1 MLLSRKPAERALFF
15 MNDIAF
21 PGGETRRQNED
32 VVTSSTQPALHPKS
46 RLTPAAHRGE
56 PSGSPLAHSSRSPD
70 RTRRAFFDLLK
81 GGYTQAMPPEP
92 TRSERSS
99 DRRSDFQVGDRL
111 VRPGLN
117 RIEGPAGPVTVE
129 PRVMEVLV
137 HLAGRRGEVV
147 SKEEL
152 VREVWEGRFVSDD
165 VVWRSIRELRRALG
179 DDARSATWIQTI
191 PKRGYLLA
199 TPEPTAAEP
208 EPSPPPIAAQSR
220 EPQLV
225 PRRFLGVALLLGF
238 TLLAAI
244 ALLGVRRLGTVTPAP
259 VPVQNPA
266 AHDAVLRG
274 RYFLGRGMPA
284 ELRKSEEAFRE
295 AVALDP
301 GSAPAWAGL
310 AEALHLQTIFGI
322 VPPREGIPP
331 AEEAAR
337 KALTLDDSLS
347 ETHATLGTILFRY
360 HWRWVEAEAEMR
372 RAVELDPRSG
382 AARHDLAWLLVADGR
397 FDEAVTEINAARE
410 LEPLSVRS
418 NADVGWVYYRA
429 RRYDEAIRQM
439 ERTLEMEPR
448 FLSARRCLE
457 RALADVGRMDEALR
471 HAREGAG
478 QEGMTASDLAAL
490 PSEPAAALRKIA
502 KWRLE
507 HLESRERSA
516 HVSPYTL
523 AALHADLGD
532 QESALAELARA
543 LEERDSMLVSAEM
556 DPAFDPIRSDPRFL
570 SIIERV
576 GGPASRR
583 PS

>member
-1 MLLSRKPAERALFF
+1 
-15 MNDIAF
+15 
-21 PGGETRRQNED
+21 
-32 VVTSSTQPALHPKS
+32 
-46 RLTPAAHRGE
+46 
-56 PSGSPLAHSSRSPD
+56 
-70 RTRRAFFDLLK
+70 
-81 GGYTQAMPPEP
+81 MPPEP
-92 TRSERSS
+92 TLS
-99 DRRSDFQVGDRL
+99 DRRLASGSDFQIGDRL

-129 PRVMEVLV
+129 PKVMEVLV

-165 VVWRSIRELRRALG
+165 VVWRSIREIRRALG
-179 DDARSATWIQTI
+179 DEARSATWIQTI

-199 TPEPTAAEP
+199 APEPAPA
-208 EPSPPPIAAQSR
+208 PSPIAAQSR
-220 EPQLV
+220 TPQLV

-244 ALLGVRRLGTVTPAP
+244 ALLGVRRLGTVTPTPAT
-259 VPVQNPA
+259 VQNPA

-284 ELRKSEEAFRE
+284 DLRKSEEAFRE

-301 GSAPAWAGL
+301 ASAPAWAGL

-360 HWRWVEAEAEMR
+360 HWSWAEAEAEMR

-448 FLSARRCLE
+448 FLSARHCLE

-471 HAREGAG
+471 HAREGAR
-478 QEGMTASDLAAL
+478 QEGMTPSDLAAL
-490 PSEPAAALRKIA
+490 PANPAAALRKIA

-532 QESALAELARA
+532 QERALAELARA
-543 LEERDSMLVSAEM
+543 LEERDPMLVSAEM
-556 DPAFDPIRSDPRFL
+556 DPAFDPVRSDPRFL
-570 SIIERV
+570 SIIEQV

>member
-1 MLLSRKPAERALFF
+1 
-15 MNDIAF
+15 
-21 PGGETRRQNED
+21 
-32 VVTSSTQPALHPKS
+32 
-46 RLTPAAHRGE
+46 
-56 PSGSPLAHSSRSPD
+56 
-70 RTRRAFFDLLK
+70 
-81 GGYTQAMPPEP
+81 MPPEP
-92 TRSERSS
+92 TLSDHRSGS
-99 DRRSDFQVGDRL
+99 RSDFQIGDRL

-117 RIEGPAGPVTVE
+117 RIEGPSGPVTVE

-199 TPEPTAAEP
+199 APEPAPASTAAVTRAEAP
-208 EPSPPPIAAQSR
+208 R
-220 EPQLV
+220 LV
-225 PRRFLGVALLLGF
+225 PRRLLGVSLLLGF
-238 TLLAAI
+238 TLLVAI
-244 ALLGVRRLGTVTPAP
+244 VLLGVRRVGNAPSPPVTI
-259 VPVQNPA
+259 QNPA

-274 RYFLGRGMPA
+274 QYFLNRGMPA
-284 ELRKSEEAFRE
+284 DLRQSADAFRK
-295 AVALDP
+295 AVALDA
-301 GSAPAWAGL
+301 GSAPAWASL
-310 AEALHLQTIFGI
+310 AEALHLQTIFGV

-337 KALTLDDSLS
+337 KALTLDDSLA

-360 HWRWVEAEAEMR
+360 HWRWTEAEAEMR
-372 RAVELDPRSG
+372 RAVELQPRSA

-397 FDEAVTEINAARE
+397 FDEAITEINAARE

-471 HAREGAG
+471 HAREGAQ
-478 QEGMTASDLAAL
+478 QEGMTPSDLAKL
-490 PSEPAAALRKIA
+490 PENPAAALKEIA

-507 HLESRERSA
+507 HLESRDRSVY
-516 HVSPYTL
+516 VSPYAL

-532 QESALAELARA
+532 QESALAALARA
-543 LEERDSMLVSAEM
+543 LEERDPMLVSAEV
-556 DPAFDPIRSDPRFL
+556 DPAFDPVRSDPRFL
-570 SIIERV
+570 AIVERV
-576 GGPASRR
+576 GGPVSRR

>member
-1 MLLSRKPAERALFF
+1 MPSEPPLSA
-15 MNDIAF
+15 
-21 PGGETRRQNED
+21 
-32 VVTSSTQPALHPKS
+32 
-46 RLTPAAHRGE
+46 
-56 PSGSPLAHSSRSPD
+56 SRSDSP
-70 RTRRAFFDLLK
+70 
-81 GGYTQAMPPEP
+81 
-92 TRSERSS
+92 
-99 DRRSDFQVGDRL
+99 SDFQVGDRL
-111 VRPGLN
+111 VLPTLN

-199 TPEPTAAEP
+199 APEPAPAPVPTAA
-208 EPSPPPIAAQSR
+208 PSTAVAMQAEAPR
-220 EPQLV
+220 LV
-225 PRRFLGVALLLGF
+225 PRRLLGVSLLLGF

-244 ALLGVRRLGTVTPAP
+244 VLLGVRGGGNAP
-259 VPVQNPA
+259 PSVPPGPIAIRNPA

-274 RYFLGRGMPA
+274 RYFLDRGMPA
-284 ELRKSEEAFRE
+284 DLRKSADAFRE

-301 GSAPAWAGL
+301 ESAPVWAGL
-310 AEALHLQTIFGI
+310 AEALHLQTIFGV
-322 VPPREGIPP
+322 VPPREGTPP

-337 KALTLDDSLS
+337 KALTLDASLA

-360 HWRWVEAEAEMR
+360 HWRWAEAESEMR
-372 RAVELDPRSG
+372 RAVELEPRL
-382 AARHDLAWLLVADGR
+382 AAAHHDLAWLLVASGR
-397 FDEAVTEINAARE
+397 FDEAVTEIRAARD
-410 LEPLSVRS
+410 LEPLSVRA

-448 FLSARRCLE
+448 FLSARHCLE
-457 RALADVGRMDEALR
+457 RALADVGRTEEALR
-471 HAREGAG
+471 HAREGAR
-478 QEGMTASDLAAL
+478 QEGMTASELAKL
-490 PSEPAAALRKIA
+490 PPNPAAALTEIA

-507 HLESRERSA
+507 HLNSRERSVY
-516 HVSPYTL
+516 VSPYAL

-532 QESALAELARA
+532 QESALAALARA
-543 LEERDSMLVSAEM
+543 LEERDPMLVSAEV
-556 DPAFDPIRSDPRFL
+556 DPAFDPVRSDPRFL
-570 SIIERV
+570 SVVERV
-576 GGPASRR
+576 GGPVSRR